1 MTMIKEKRH
10 NYVMKDFI
18 VPIFTSCVVAI
29 IIGAFGVV
37 MAFKYKEG
45 GDVEWRKGVER
56 QISSLEVVL
65 SAVQINQIGIAKQ
78 EQRAINT
85 DSRLTRIESALELI
99 SKNVYSKSE
108 MDKQHQQLEREIKLR
123 HGEKP

>member
-1 MTMIKEKRH
+1 MIKEKRH

-56 QISSLEVVL
+56 QISSLQVVL
-65 SAVQINQIGIAKQ
+65 TAVQVNQVGIATQ
-78 EQRAINT
+78 GQWMIST
-85 DSRLTRIESALELI
+85 DSRLAKIESSVESIA
-99 SKNVYSKSE
+99 KNVYSKSE
-108 MDKQHQQLEREIKLR
+108 MDKQHGQIIREIKLR